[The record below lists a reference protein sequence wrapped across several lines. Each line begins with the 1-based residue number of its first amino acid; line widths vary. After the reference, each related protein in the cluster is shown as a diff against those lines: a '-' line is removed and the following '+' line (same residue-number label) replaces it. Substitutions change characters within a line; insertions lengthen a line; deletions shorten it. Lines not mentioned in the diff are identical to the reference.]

1 MNSFINFKKKYFI
14 ILFCAFLFG
23 LFIRVY
29 NLENF
34 PSGFQRDEAFPG
46 YNAYSILKTGKDING
61 NFLPTHLQSFLY
73 TPAGYSYLAASS
85 VATFGLNVF
94 AIRFPAALFGAL
106 SIFSLFYLIRQ
117 LLLFVKTEILKKYS
131 VEVALFGSLLLAIS
145 PWHINLSRTA
155 SLIPAVT
162 FLIITGVSLFLIH
175 VHKKKMLHLYLAYI
189 CFGASLLF
197 YVAPY
202 SFLPV
207 FIPILYVIFNHKK
220 KLVPW
225 ILFFVVILLPLLI
238 TLTSKNLSLRART
251 VSIFYSQG
259 TKLVLEEHIREDG
272 VLGIAPVV
280 VRSFHNK
287 IGEYGTLFIKNYF
300 EHTSFNFLFTD
311 NALPDRYRVPGM
323 GLLYLFE
330 LPLLLFGIYFLIHEK
345 NKLGL
350 FLAVWIL
357 LSPLGSALTSD
368 DVPNLQRIL
377 FMLPPILIIESL
389 GFFLIVSKINNA
401 NLKKI
406 FIGFSTIIIVINFI
420 FYLHQYYVHA
430 QVYNPWIRQDGYKE
444 LVNSVN
450 KLLPQYGKAIITNRE
465 SAPTIFFLFYSKFDP
480 DVFQK
485 ETKGASMQDFDR
497 IGFGKYEFSQEECP
511 VRLDTTSQQLIGEK
525 NVLYVNSGLCK
536 LPEGVRLLK
545 EIRRSDNSKAF
556 EIVVIDR

>member
-1 MNSFINFKKKYFI
+1 MNNFINFKKKYFV
-14 ILFCAFLFG
+14 ILVCIFLFG
-23 LFIRVY
+23 FFVRVY

-61 NFLPTHLQSFLY
+61 NFLPIHLQSFLY
-73 TPAGYSYLAASS
+73 TPAGYSYLTVPSI
-85 VATFGLNVF
+85 VVFGLNAFSV
-94 AIRFPAALFGAL
+94 RFPAALFGAL

-117 LLLFVKTEILKKYS
+117 LLLFVNNEALKKYG
-131 VEVALFGSLLLAIS
+131 VNVALFGSLLLAIS

-155 SLIPAVT
+155 SLIPVVT
-162 FLIITGVSLFLIH
+162 FLIITGVFLFLKH
-175 VHKKKMLHLYLAYI
+175 VYKRKILHLYLAYF

-207 FIPILYVIFNHKK
+207 FIPALYIIFNHKK
-220 KLVPW
+220 KIVLW
-225 ILFFVVILLPLLI
+225 ILFIGIILLPLFI

-259 TKLVLEEHIREDG
+259 TKLVLEERIREDG
-272 VLGIAPVV
+272 VLGIAPTV
-280 VRSFHNK
+280 VRGFHNK
-287 IGEYGTLFIKNYF
+287 IGEYGALFIKNYF
-300 EHTSFNFLFTD
+300 EHISFNFFFTD
-311 NALPDRYRVPGM
+311 SALPDRYRVPGM

-330 LPLLLFGIYFLIHEK
+330 LPLLICGIYFLIQDRSRASW
-345 NKLGL
+345 LL
-350 FLAVWIL
+350 TVWIL

-377 FMLPPILIIESL
+377 FMLPPLLIIESL
-389 GFFLIVSKINNA
+389 GFFLIVSKIYSA

-406 FIGFSTIIIVINFI
+406 FIGFSSIIIFVNFV

-430 QVYNPWIRQDGYKE
+430 RVYNPWVRQDGYRE

-450 KLLPQYGKAIITNRE
+450 KLLPKYDKAIITNRE

-480 DVFQK
+480 AAFQK
-485 ETKGASMQDFDR
+485 ETKGTLMQDFDR

-511 VRLDTTSQQLIGEK
+511 VRLDTNSQELIGEK
-525 NVLYVNSGLCK
+525 STLYVTSGLCK
-536 LPEGVRLLK
+536 PIK
-545 EIRRSDNSKAF
+545 NINYIQEIKRSDGSKAF
-556 EIVVIDR
+556 DIVTID